1 VKPQVSRRKVLL
13 LNPPGEKLYARDK
26 YCTSVSKTSYYWPQV
41 DLLVQSGYLKD
52 HHELFVLDAIAER
65 LSFEESFR
73 RIEAMAADTV
83 IFLTCSASWDRDFAF
98 VKRLKEELGMTTIAN
113 GGFLLFKGESAMEL
127 FPHID
132 AVMLD
137 FTEPDI
143 LDYLRGATENLKG
156 FIFRENGAVI
166 KREREHHKRFSYP
179 VPRHDLFP
187 LKMYLFPLSKQRVYT
202 TVLTSMGCPFNC
214 TFCIP
219 ATLGFKLRDVD
230 NVIEELRFIKSLG
243 VKEVLFQDSSFGAN
257 REHLSELCQK
267 MIAARLGLVWMCQS
281 RVDIIDDERVR
292 LMRRAGCHSIQFGV
306 ESGDEHILQTM
317 SKGITLEQTRRAFA
331 LCREH
336 KITTNGFFI
345 IGMPGETEETV
356 LKTIAFAKELSCDVA
371 AFSLPMPH
379 PGTKLGEAIRTD
391 GTVLTEWD
399 LFDDV
404 TRPSVL
410 TGELSMEKVWELRN
424 RAYREFYLRPSYIL
438 RRAMRITSRKELM
451 MHVRAF
457 FSIFRRIVLHD
468 YEK

>member
-1 VKPQVSRRKVLL
+1 MSRRKVLL
-13 LNPPGEKLYARDK
+13 LNPPGDRLYARDK

-41 DLLVQSGYLKD
+41 DLLIQSGYLKD
-52 HHELFVLDAIAER
+52 HHDLFVLDAIAER
-65 LSFEESFR
+65 LSFEQSFA
-73 RIEAMAADTV
+73 RIEAMAADAV
-83 IFLTCSASWDRDFAF
+83 IFLTCSASWDKDFAF

-113 GGFLLFKGESAMEL
+113 GGFLLFKGESAMER

-143 LDYLRGATENLKG
+143 LDYLRGDAENLKG
-156 FIFRENGAVI
+156 FIFRRDGAIV
-166 KREREHHKRFSYP
+166 KRDREHHERFSYP
-179 VPRHDLFP
+179 VPRHELFP
-187 LKMYLFPLSKQRVYT
+187 LKRYLFPLSRHRVYT
-202 TVLTSMGCPFNC
+202 AVLTSMGCPFSC

-219 ATLGFKLRDVD
+219 GTLGFKLRDVD
-230 NVIEELRFIKSLG
+230 NVIEELTYIRSLG
-243 VKEVLFQDSSFGAN
+243 VREVLFQDSSFGAN
-257 REHLSELCQK
+257 RDHLRELCSK
-267 MIAARLGLVWMCQS
+267 MIEARLGLVWMCQS
-281 RVDIIDDERVR
+281 RVDIIDEERVR

-306 ESGDEHILQTM
+306 ESGDERILQTM

-356 LKTIAFAKELSCDVA
+356 LKTIAFAKELNCDVA

-379 PGTKLGEAIRTD
+379 PGTKLGEAVRSD
-391 GTVLTEWD
+391 GTMLSEWD

-404 TRPSVL
+404 SHPKVP
-410 TGELSMEKVWELRN
+410 TGNLSLEKVWELRN

-438 RRAMRITSRKELM
+438 RRATRITSRKELM

-457 FSIFRRIVLHD
+457 LSIFRRIVLHD